1 MEYACC
7 SGRRRDVLL
16 PPGGSWK
23 PANAAV
29 PTTESI
35 RHPHIAVQPPPLDWA
50 VVAAFY
56 AAVHYVNAYLW
67 ERQRYEPHTH
77 EARENAVARAVEV
90 RAAYDAYARL
100 RGLAYRAR
108 YVPLFQISRPNAQGA
123 LVDLDRV
130 EKTVLAA
137 LQVTT

>member
-1 MEYACC
+1 MEPRTRAHLQTAA
-7 SGRRRDVLL
+7 RNRNI
-16 PPGGSWK
+16 
-23 PANAAV
+23 ANALID
-29 PTTESI
+29 PSSSI
-35 RHPHIAVQPPPLDWA
+35 VVQPPLDWA